1 MLPGEGE
8 KSHFPSS
15 KGQALSCR
23 GEFDLSVSRNI
34 ERHARSRHLNETII
48 ETFLRSDRLRPR
60 ETMARVGNGR
70 GREEGRMGGKW
81 VWNDRW

>member
-1 MLPGEGE
+1 MT
-8 KSHFPSS
+8 SS

-60 ETMARVGNGR
+60 ETMARVENGR
-70 GREEGRMGGKW
+70 GREEERMGSGFGTLERS
-81 VWNDRW
+81 VVVL